1 MPTDFGLR
9 ELQEY
14 VPRAAERDA
23 DVSGWSVGM
32 HIQHVS
38 LAMVAVCQSLVA
50 SKPPAPRSGLNLVR
64 SIVFTSGRI
73 PRGRAKSPDP
83 AVPSE
88 GVTEEELRS
97 LLAETERQMREA
109 EERIQTLQEERE
121 ALLAENGRLFVV
133 VGEAPAMTAWLAS
146 TNADGEPWRE
156 SLFETVVPPLTNAPR
171 PSHFVF

>member
-97 LLAETERQMREA
+97 LLAESERQLQTARAAPPDRWFRHFAFGVM
-109 EERIQTLQEERE
+109 ERDRTLRFLEIHNRHHLRIVQDILG
-121 ALLAENGRLFVV
+121 A
-133 VGEAPAMTAWLAS
+133 
-146 TNADGEPWRE
+146 
-156 SLFETVVPPLTNAPR
+156 
-171 PSHFVF
+171 